1 MGCARNVCTGFH
13 LTNQH
18 ISTKG
23 GIYYMSYSTNMAGL
37 DLFTVPF
44 RNTQISRTA
53 AASRPQQPKTKTS
66 QPKSAVSPSQQPKS
80 AVTQSQP
87 VKPKAPAI
95 QAQQPDIQHKSV
107 PEEKTTTLQTEQD
120 KSLEPEKKSQAEA
133 QAPAKE
139 LPSAQAQSEPPVKEL
154 TMDMSDRTI
163 PAGKPL
169 DASEDAK
176 RKAHEEAEAKR
187 KAEWEAKQLAKKQER
202 EAALEKIKSM
212 SDADIVSASTER
224 VRVDTEKLT
233 RRNMKEC
240 VSEHI
245 QSVCSK
251 DPAFARKTL
260 YPHKSII
267 HCFHYINRMAK
278 DYLQQEMKDNDI
290 KPENGVYGGDVP
302 DDLVYQWS
310 IDYFNDPDAQEDHVE
325 EEKFTP
331 RPYVNAASKA
341 KGTTKPKK
349 AAKKVTEKKQE
360 PKKNDYQQMSLPG
373 VS

>member
-1 MGCARNVCTGFH
+1 
-13 LTNQH
+13 
-18 ISTKG
+18 
-23 GIYYMSYSTNMAGL
+23 MSYSTNMAGL

-44 RNTQISRTA
+44 RNTQVSRTV

-87 VKPKAPAI
+87 VKPKALAI

-349 AAKKVTEKKQE
+349 AAKKETEKKQE

>member
-95 QAQQPDIQHKSV
+95 QAQQLDIPQKPV
-107 PEEKTTTLQTEQD
+107 PTEKAPTVQTGQD
-120 KSLEPEKKSQAEA
+120 KSPEPEQKSQAEA

-139 LPSAQAQSEPPVKEL
+139 LPSAQAQSEPPAKEL

>member
-1 MGCARNVCTGFH
+1 MG
-13 LTNQH
+13 
-18 ISTKG
+18 
-23 GIYYMSYSTNMAGL
+23 YYTNMAGL

-44 RNTQISRTA
+44 RNTQVSRTA

-66 QPKSAVSPSQQPKS
+66 QPKSAVSPSQQAKS

-107 PEEKTTTLQTEQD
+107 PEKKAPTVQTGQD
-120 KSLEPEKKSQAEA
+120 KSPEPEKKSQAEA

-139 LPSAQAQSEPPVKEL
+139 LPSAQAQSEPPAKEL
-154 TMDMSDRTI
+154 TMDMSDCTI

-169 DASEDAK
+169 DALEDAK

-245 QSVCSK
+245 QTACLE
-251 DPAFARKTL
+251 DAAFARQVMLPQKNMVR
-260 YPHKSII
+260 
-267 HCFHYINRMAK
+267 CFQYINRKAYEYVQ
-278 DYLQQEMKDNDI
+278 DEMKAAGIQPGRDTPCYSSDI
-290 KPENGVYGGDVP
+290 P
-302 DDLVYQWS
+302 DDLCYHWAEE
-310 IDYFNDPDAQEDHVE
+310 YFRTMDVKEDKE
-325 EEKFTP
+325 DEEKFVP
-331 RPYVNAASKA
+331 KPYAGRTTAGSKGKKTTA
-341 KGTTKPKK
+341 KKSPAKKPAEKK
-349 AAKKVTEKKQE
+349 AEKKE
-360 PKKNDYQQMSLPG
+360 PADNGQISFMEQLSLESMLAPEKKAG
-373 VS
+373 

>member
-1 MGCARNVCTGFH
+1 
-13 LTNQH
+13 
-18 ISTKG
+18 
-23 GIYYMSYSTNMAGL
+23 MSYSNMAGL
-37 DLFTVPF
+37 DLFTAPF
-44 RNTQISRTA
+44 RSAQASSAA
-53 AASRPQQPKTKTS
+53 AASRPQQPKATAPM
-66 QPKSAVSPSQQPKS
+66 PKSAVSPQQQAKS
-80 AVTQSQP
+80 AASQP

-95 QAQQPDIQHKSV
+95 QTQQLDIPQKPV
-107 PEEKTTTLQTEQD
+107 PTEKAPTVQTGQD
-120 KSLEPEKKSQAEA
+120 KFLEPEKKSQAET

-139 LPSAQAQSEPPVKEL
+139 LPSAQAQSEPPAKEL

-187 KAEWEAKQLAKKQER
+187 RAEWEAKQFAKKQER

-245 QSVCSK
+245 QNLCRK
-251 DPAFARKTL
+251 DPAFARQTMN
-260 YPHKSII
+260 PNKSMI

-290 KPENGVYGGDVP
+290 RPENGVYGGDVP

-341 KGTTKPKK
+341 KGTTKSKK
-349 AAKKVTEKKQE
+349 AAKKKTAKKETEKKQE

-373 VS
+373 VK

>member
-1 MGCARNVCTGFH
+1 
-13 LTNQH
+13 
-18 ISTKG
+18 
-23 GIYYMSYSTNMAGL
+23 MSYSTNMAGL

-44 RNTQISRTA
+44 RNTQVSRTA
-53 AASRPQQPKTKTS
+53 VASRPQQPKTKTS

-107 PEEKTTTLQTEQD
+107 PEKKAPTVQTGQD
-120 KSLEPEKKSQAEA
+120 KSPEPEKKSQAEA

-139 LPSAQAQSEPPVKEL
+139 LPSAQAQSEPPAKEL

-187 KAEWEAKQLAKKQER
+187 RAEWEAKQFAKKQER

-341 KGTTKPKK
+341 KGSTKPKK
-349 AAKKVTEKKQE
+349 AAKKKTAKKETEKKQE

>member
-1 MGCARNVCTGFH
+1 
-13 LTNQH
+13 
-18 ISTKG
+18 
-23 GIYYMSYSTNMAGL
+23 MSYSNMAGL
-37 DLFTVPF
+37 DLFTAPF
-44 RNTQISRTA
+44 RSAQASSAA
-53 AASRPQQPKTKTS
+53 AASRPQQPKATAPM
-66 QPKSAVSPSQQPKS
+66 PKAAVSPQQPKATAPRPKA
-80 AVTQSQP
+80 AVSPQQPKATASQP

-95 QAQQPDIQHKSV
+95 QTQEPNILKKPV
-107 PEEKTTTLQTEQD
+107 PTEKAPTVQMGQD
-120 KSLEPEKKSQAEA
+120 KSPEPEKKSQAEA

-139 LPSAQAQSEPPVKEL
+139 LPSAQAQSEPPAKEL

-163 PAGKPL
+163 PAGKLL

-187 KAEWEAKQLAKKQER
+187 RAEWEAKQLAKKQGR

-240 VSEHI
+240 VAEHI
-245 QSVCSK
+245 QNLCRK
-251 DPAFARKTL
+251 DPSFARQTMN
-260 YPHKSII
+260 PNKSMI

-290 KPENGVYGGDVP
+290 QPENGVYGGDVP

-341 KGTTKPKK
+341 KGTTKSKK
-349 AAKKVTEKKQE
+349 TAKKETEKKQE

-373 VS
+373 VK

>member
-1 MGCARNVCTGFH
+1 
-13 LTNQH
+13 
-18 ISTKG
+18 
-23 GIYYMSYSTNMAGL
+23 MSYSSEIDGL
-37 DLFTVPF
+37 ELFTAPF
-44 RNTQISRTA
+44 RNPQAYMA
-53 AASRPQQPKTKTS
+53 APASRPQQPKTTAT
-66 QPKSAVSPSQQPKS
+66 QPKAAVSPAQQPK
-80 AVTQSQP
+80 AAASQP
-87 VKPKAPAI
+87 QTVKPKAPVT
-95 QAQQPDIQHKSV
+95 QPQKPDVPKKSV
-107 PEEKTTTLQTEQD
+107 SDEKMSALQTGQAKVTE
-120 KSLEPEKKSQAEA
+120 KEPEPEQNPQAETP
-133 QAPAKE
+133 APAKAQ
-139 LPSAQAQSEPPVKEL
+139 PSAQAQPEPPKKEL

-176 RKAHEEAEAKR
+176 RKVHEEAETKR

-245 QSVCSK
+245 QNLCRK
-251 DPAFARKTL
+251 DPAFARQTMN
-260 YPHKSII
+260 PNKSMI

-290 KPENGVYGGDVP
+290 RPENGVYGGDVP

-341 KGTTKPKK
+341 KGTTKSKK
-349 AAKKVTEKKQE
+349 AAKKKTAKKETEKKQE

-373 VS
+373 VK

>member
-1 MGCARNVCTGFH
+1 
-13 LTNQH
+13 
-18 ISTKG
+18 
-23 GIYYMSYSTNMAGL
+23 MSYSTNMAGL
-37 DLFTVPF
+37 DLFTAPF
-44 RNTQISRTA
+44 RNAQASRTA
-53 AASRPQQPKTKTS
+53 TASRPQQPKATTS
-66 QPKSAVSPSQQPKS
+66 QLNSSVSPSQQPKS
-80 AVTQSQP
+80 AASQP

-95 QAQQPDIQHKSV
+95 QTQEPNILKKPV
-107 PEEKTTTLQTEQD
+107 PTEKAPTVQTEQD
-120 KSLEPEKKSQAEA
+120 KSPEPEKKSQAEA
-133 QAPAKE
+133 QAPAKAQ
-139 LPSAQAQSEPPVKEL
+139 PSAQAQSEPPVKEL

-187 KAEWEAKQLAKKQER
+187 RAEWEAKQLAKKQER

-240 VSEHI
+240 VAEHI
-245 QSVCSK
+245 QNLCRK
-251 DPAFARKTL
+251 DPSFARQTMNPNKTM
-260 YPHKSII
+260 I

-290 KPENGVYGGDVP
+290 RPENGVYGGDVP
-302 DDLVYQWS
+302 DGLCYQWAE
-310 IDYFNDPDAQEDHVE
+310 DYFNDMDAPEDKE
-325 EEKFTP
+325 KEEKFTP

-341 KGTTKPKK
+341 KGSTKSKK
-349 AAKKVTEKKQE
+349 TAKKETEKKQE

>member
-1 MGCARNVCTGFH
+1 
-13 LTNQH
+13 
-18 ISTKG
+18 
-23 GIYYMSYSTNMAGL
+23 MSYSTNMAGL

-44 RNTQISRTA
+44 RNTQVSRTV

-107 PEEKTTTLQTEQD
+107 PEKKAPTVQTGQD
-120 KSLEPEKKSQAEA
+120 KSPEPEKKSQAEA

-139 LPSAQAQSEPPVKEL
+139 LPSAQAQSEPPAKEL

-187 KAEWEAKQLAKKQER
+187 RAEWEAKQFAKKQER

-245 QSVCSK
+245 QNLCRK
-251 DPAFARKTL
+251 DPAFARQTMN
-260 YPHKSII
+260 PNKSMI

-341 KGTTKPKK
+341 KGSTKPKK
-349 AAKKVTEKKQE
+349 AAKKKTAKKETEKKQE

>member
-1 MGCARNVCTGFH
+1 
-13 LTNQH
+13 
-18 ISTKG
+18 
-23 GIYYMSYSTNMAGL
+23 MSYSTNMAGL

-44 RNTQISRTA
+44 RNTQVSRTA
-53 AASRPQQPKTKTS
+53 AASRPQQPKATTS
-66 QPKSAVSPSQQPKS
+66 QLNSSVSPSQQPKS
-80 AVTQSQP
+80 AAPQP

-107 PEEKTTTLQTEQD
+107 PEEKTTTLQTGQD
-120 KSLEPEKKSQAEA
+120 KSPEPEKKSQAEA

-139 LPSAQAQSEPPVKEL
+139 LPSAQAQSEPPAKEL

-260 YPHKSII
+260 HPHKSII

-331 RPYVNAASKA
+331 RPYVNAVSKA
-341 KGTTKPKK
+341 KGTAKPKK
-349 AAKKVTEKKQE
+349 AAKKKTAKKETEKKQE

>member
-1 MGCARNVCTGFH
+1 
-13 LTNQH
+13 
-18 ISTKG
+18 
-23 GIYYMSYSTNMAGL
+23 MSYSTNMAGL

-87 VKPKAPAI
+87 VKPKALAI

-133 QAPAKE
+133 QAPA
-139 LPSAQAQSEPPVKEL
+139 KEL

>member
-1 MGCARNVCTGFH
+1 
-13 LTNQH
+13 
-18 ISTKG
+18 
-23 GIYYMSYSTNMAGL
+23 MSYSSEIDGL
-37 DLFTVPF
+37 ELFTAPF
-44 RNTQISRTA
+44 RNPQAYMA
-53 AASRPQQPKTKTS
+53 APASRPQQPKTTAT
-66 QPKSAVSPSQQPKS
+66 QPKAAVSPAQQPK
-80 AVTQSQP
+80 AAASQP
-87 VKPKAPAI
+87 QTVKPKAPVT
-95 QAQQPDIQHKSV
+95 QPQKPDVPKKSV
-107 PEEKTTTLQTEQD
+107 SDEKMSALQTGQAKVTE
-120 KSLEPEKKSQAEA
+120 KEPEPEQNPQAETP
-133 QAPAKE
+133 APAKAQ
-139 LPSAQAQSEPPVKEL
+139 PSAQAQPEPPKKEL

-176 RKAHEEAEAKR
+176 RKAHEEAETKR

-233 RRNMKEC
+233 RRNMK
-240 VSEHI
+240 
-245 QSVCSK
+245 
-251 DPAFARKTL
+251 
-260 YPHKSII
+260 
-267 HCFHYINRMAK
+267 
-278 DYLQQEMKDNDI
+278 DNDI
-290 KPENGVYGGDVP
+290 RPENGVYGGDVP

-341 KGTTKPKK
+341 KGTTKSKK
-349 AAKKVTEKKQE
+349 AAKKKTAKKETEKKQE

>member
-1 MGCARNVCTGFH
+1 
-13 LTNQH
+13 
-18 ISTKG
+18 
-23 GIYYMSYSTNMAGL
+23 MSYSTNMAGL

-66 QPKSAVSPSQQPKS
+66 QPKSAVSPQQQAKV
-80 AVTQSQP
+80 AVTQPQP
-87 VKPKAPAI
+87 VKPAAAEPKVPEVQGQSAKANPPI
-95 QAQQPDIQHKSV
+95 EQAQQPNIPQKSV
-107 PEEKTTTLQTEQD
+107 PEEKAPTVQTGQD
-120 KSLEPEKKSQAEA
+120 KSPEPEKKSQAEA

-139 LPSAQAQSEPPVKEL
+139 LPSAQAQSEPPAKEL

-187 KAEWEAKQLAKKQER
+187 RAEWEAKQLAKKQER

-245 QSVCSK
+245 QSVCRK
-251 DPAFARKTL
+251 DPAFARQTMN
-260 YPHKSII
+260 PNKSMI

-302 DDLVYQWS
+302 DGLCYQWAE
-310 IDYFNDPDAQEDHVE
+310 DYFNDMDAPEDKE
-325 EEKFTP
+325 KEEKFTP

-341 KGTTKPKK
+341 KGTTKSKK
-349 AAKKVTEKKQE
+349 AAKKETAKKETEKKQE

>member
-1 MGCARNVCTGFH
+1 
-13 LTNQH
+13 
-18 ISTKG
+18 
-23 GIYYMSYSTNMAGL
+23 MSYSTNMAGL

-87 VKPKAPAI
+87 VKPKALAI

>member
-1 MGCARNVCTGFH
+1 MG
-13 LTNQH
+13 
-18 ISTKG
+18 
-23 GIYYMSYSTNMAGL
+23 YSTNMAGL

-44 RNTQISRTA
+44 RNTQVSRTA

-66 QPKSAVSPSQQPKS
+66 QPKSAVSPSQQAKS

-107 PEEKTTTLQTEQD
+107 PEKKAPTVQTGQD
-120 KSLEPEKKSQAEA
+120 KSPEPEKKSQAEA

-176 RKAHEEAEAKR
+176 RKAHEEAEVKR
-187 KAEWEAKQLAKKQER
+187 RAEWEAKQLAKKQER

-245 QSVCSK
+245 QSVCRK
-251 DPAFARKTL
+251 DPSFARQTMN
-260 YPHKSII
+260 PNKSMV
-267 HCFHYINRMAK
+267 HCFRYINRRAK

-341 KGTTKPKK
+341 KGSTKPKK
-349 AAKKVTEKKQE
+349 AAKKKTAKKETEKKQE

>member
-1 MGCARNVCTGFH
+1 
-13 LTNQH
+13 
-18 ISTKG
+18 
-23 GIYYMSYSTNMAGL
+23 MSYSTNMAGL

-87 VKPKAPAI
+87 VKPKALAI

-187 KAEWEAKQLAKKQER
+187 KAEWEAKHLAKKQER